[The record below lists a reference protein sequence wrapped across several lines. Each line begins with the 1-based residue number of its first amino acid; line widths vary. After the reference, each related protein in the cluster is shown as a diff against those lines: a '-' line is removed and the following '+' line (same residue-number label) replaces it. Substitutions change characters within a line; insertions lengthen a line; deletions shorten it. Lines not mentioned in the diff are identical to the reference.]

1 MLGVKHFLQRQE
13 STPTIVERA
22 WDDALARIACYGAQ
36 GHCPTVLVEAR
47 AVGYHST
54 PAIVAV
60 GIGYASSEAG
70 SIVFSVSENVGR
82 ATNVA
87 KAKAYRLRGISHTAT
102 LERLVHTA
110 NH

>member
-1 MLGVKHFLQRQE
+1 MYNIRKSFSAKLSLGILILTISIFAVSLGVLFTQSRHFIR
-13 STPTIVERA
+13 
-22 WDDALARIACYGAQ
+22 
-36 GHCPTVLVEAR
+36 VEA
-47 AVGYHST
+47 
-54 PAIVAV
+54 
-60 GIGYASSEAG
+60 
-70 SIVFSVSENVGR
+70 VGR